1 MQAVLVLDAGQVYDL
16 SEDVP
21 VSIPDDSQT
30 GRLVIGTTEATEQER
45 AGARPEEFA
54 LYPNFP
60 NPFNPRTTIRFTLP
74 ESGPVRLSVYDVL
87 GRQVRLLADQ
97 SFSAGVHDLP
107 WDGRDQ
113 DGRAVGSGVYF
124 YRIDASAW
132 TQRRKMLLL
141 K

>member
-1 MQAVLVLDAGQVYDL
+1 MLRGASVNYLEGDYEGALTALAALLDRADL
-16 SEDVP
+16 P
-21 VSIPDDSQT
+21 
-30 GRLVIGTTEATEQER
+30 ATEQER
-45 AGARPEEFA
+45 AGVRPEGFA
-54 LYPNFP
+54 LHPNFP
-60 NPFNPRTTIRFTLP
+60 NPFNPRTTIRFALP
-74 ESGPVRLSVYDVL
+74 ESGPVRLTVYDVL

-113 DGRAVGSGVYF
+113 DGRTVGSGVYF

-141 K
+141 R